1 MDIEF
6 YKYHGAG
13 NDFILI
19 DNRSNEFPIDNRINI
34 VQKLCKRHF
43 GIGSDGLILI
53 QNDNEHDFFME
64 FFNPDGSQSFCG
76 NGSRCAVMFAFHLG
90 MTNKECSFNSIH
102 GVNQGQIINSTNVT
116 LNMFDVRGIEI
127 GEDYH
132 YLNTGSPH
140 YNIYVD
146 DVSSIDL
153 IPFARNIRY
162 NDRFS
167 EVGTNINI
175 IQAVADDSIKV
186 RTYERGVE
194 GETLSC
200 GTGVT
205 ACAISHL
212 ISNSKTEGVVNIYT
226 KGGDLSVEIGKI
238 QGEMVKDIKLTGPA
252 EFVFRGE
259 IGV

>member
-13 NDFILI
+13 NDFVMI
-19 DNRSNEFPIDNRINI
+19 DNRSNEFPKENRLEI

-53 QNDNEHDFFME
+53 QEDNEFDFYME
-64 FFNPDGSQSFCG
+64 FYNPDGSQSFCG
-76 NGSRCAVMFAFHLG
+76 NGSRCAVIFAFHLG
-90 MTNKECSFNSIH
+90 MTNKECTFNSRH
-102 GVNQGQIINSTNVT
+102 GINQGHIIDTTNVT
-116 LNMFDVRGIEI
+116 LKMFDVSGIEI
-127 GEDYH
+127 GEGYH

-140 YNIYVD
+140 YNIYIENVD
-146 DVSSIDL
+146 AVDL

-162 NDRFS
+162 NDRFA
-167 EVGTNINI
+167 EIGTNINI
-175 IQAVADDSIKV
+175 IQTLADDSIKV

-205 ACAISHL
+205 ACAISQL
-212 ISNSKTEGVVNIYT
+212 ITNDKKAGIVKINT
-226 KGGDLSVEIGKI
+226 KGGDLSVEIGEI
-238 QGEMVKDIKLTGPA
+238 NEGSVKGIKLTGPA
-252 EFVFRGE
+252 EFVFKGE
-259 IGV
+259 INV